1 MSNTL
6 PTDDLKKYGIIESD
20 NSFSKKLSA
29 DDIQKFLNGFTIVAD
44 NDKSRITFQLKDNN
58 SQLDVN
64 IYERDKS
71 LSELLENSKKEIQ
84 YSETFSKYNVNDE
97 KINAQINWTKSAFI
111 FDDKTKNIVEY
122 DMIKNAEKLTE
133 KIAEIKN
140 ASETNRYKIE
150 LLQLKSFLQ
159 DKIDQY
165 PEIAKD
171 ISVDINIISNE
182 ISSVDSIS
190 RPEKQMQKEGKE
202 DIQLNVKDQDMFED
216 ANRHR
221 EENQEQEEEVE
232 RPRGFRR

>member
-1 MSNTL
+1 MNNTL

-29 DDIQKFLNGFTIVAD
+29 DDIQKFLSGFTIVAD

-64 IYERDKS
+64 IYERDKK

-84 YSETFSKYNVNDE
+84 YSNTFSKYNVNDE
-97 KINAQINWTKSAFI
+97 KINAQLNWTKSAFI
-111 FDDKTKNIVEY
+111 FDDKTKNVVEY
-122 DMIKNAEKLTE
+122 DMIKNAKILTE

-140 ASETNRYKIE
+140 ATETNRYKIE

-159 DKIDQY
+159 DKIEQY
-165 PEIAKD
+165 PEIAKE

-182 ISSVDSIS
+182 ISTVDSIS

-202 DIQLNVKDQDMFED
+202 DIQLNVNDQDMFED
-216 ANRHR
+216 VNRHR
-221 EENQEQEEEVE
+221 EEDQEKEEEV
-232 RPRGFRR
+232 